1 MNMRQTHDP
10 YGGDT
15 PLVDKMIGNAYSVVR
30 FVAINM
36 CYIKDLAAKL
46 TNPNT
51 VLPVVVTGRAP
62 AVGTSVN
69 IPITVP
75 LTSIV
80 SGSMVLTDA
89 YGDVFIPD
97 GVNLKLSFSGSNAVV
112 TLGPSAPL
120 AYSGAVVKIM
130 ISYNVGE
137 PAQNA

>member
-1 MNMRQTHDP
+1 MNMRQVHDP

-30 FVAINM
+30 FVAVNM

-51 VLPVVVTGRAP
+51 VLPIVVTGRAP
-62 AVGTSVN
+62 VVGASVN
-69 IPITVP
+69 IPITVA
-75 LTSIV
+75 LSSIV
-80 SGSMVLTDA
+80 SGSLVLTDS

-112 TLGPSAPL
+112 TLGPSAPP
-120 AYSGAVVKIM
+120 AYSGAAVKIL
-130 ISYNVGE
+130 ISYNIGE